1 MREWLSWWS
10 ATLPRSRPRVR
21 VPSRA
26 RQKRTSDRMSFFVEH
41 LKSRRDDLSGAPKVR
56 VTIPCVSPVS
66 RSKSKP
72 CYNQDMKSEK
82 KPSIDEGYLKKRIC
96 FIIAT
101 LMLIPVTVILGFD
114 RVFSVQGFVFF
125 AILVGAFL
133 TSLGFVI
140 AFVVMIKTEE
150 DHTGT
155 VLPITSISVAII
167 STIIGVPLYIKGR
180 HEILGEMAPLLLW
193 IFVSVPAAVTAF
205 IQFVVF
211 KLRNRRKDSWS
222 SHKNGAAP
230 AHIQRRSTPCI
241 EIIVFLL
248 RKIKYFPDCRV
259 DNIFVMWYI
268 IDESKPLPILARGCS
283 HFLYLKTVTSISLD
297 IRIISTEDGKP
308 LRSLHSTIFFTSLT
322 LISIFPKLR
331 IIPPGLSLI
340 WCSPFLTALS
350 TA

>member
-1 MREWLSWWS
+1 
-10 ATLPRSRPRVR
+10 
-21 VPSRA
+21 
-26 RQKRTSDRMSFFVEH
+26 
-41 LKSRRDDLSGAPKVR
+41 
-56 VTIPCVSPVS
+56 
-66 RSKSKP
+66 
-72 CYNQDMKSEK
+72 MKSEK

-193 IFVSVPAAVTAF
+193 IFVSVPAAVTAI

-211 KLRNRRKDSWS
+211 KLRNRRKDS
-222 SHKNGAAP
+222 
-230 AHIQRRSTPCI
+230 
-241 EIIVFLL
+241 
-248 RKIKYFPDCRV
+248 
-259 DNIFVMWYI
+259 
-268 IDESKPLPILARGCS
+268 
-283 HFLYLKTVTSISLD
+283 
-297 IRIISTEDGKP
+297 
-308 LRSLHSTIFFTSLT
+308 
-322 LISIFPKLR
+322 
-331 IIPPGLSLI
+331 
-340 WCSPFLTALS
+340 
-350 TA
+350 